1 MDAVY
6 HLSFLS
12 IKGTRSWQRLY
23 VGHEE
28 AHGSR
33 TYYQVLYDMPEA

>member
-1 MDAVY
+1 MDTFY
-6 HLSFLS
+6 LLSFLS
-12 IKGTRSWQRLY
+12 IKGTGSWQRLY